1 MAVAGALSTDP
12 PCIKDESDD
21 LLEYIASG
29 EKHCEEA
36 KVTLE
41 TQITNDED
49 MLSSAQTKLGSTTEK
64 EATAGETARQTAAEN
79 EKKEQG
85 LIKTMRTCSMSS
97 QKAGMCMRGQ
107 PHHPS
112 PD

>member
-1 MAVAGALSTDP
+1 MARAACWHGSRRSAFYDP
-12 PCIKDESDD
+12 PGIKDERDD

-49 MLSSAQTKLGSTTEK
+49 MLANAQTKLGSTTEK
-64 EATAGETARQTAAEN
+64 EATAGETARQTAAES
-79 EKKEQG
+79 KHFSDG
-85 LIKTMRTCSMSS
+85 
-97 QKAGMCMRGQ
+97 
-107 PHHPS
+107 
-112 PD
+112 